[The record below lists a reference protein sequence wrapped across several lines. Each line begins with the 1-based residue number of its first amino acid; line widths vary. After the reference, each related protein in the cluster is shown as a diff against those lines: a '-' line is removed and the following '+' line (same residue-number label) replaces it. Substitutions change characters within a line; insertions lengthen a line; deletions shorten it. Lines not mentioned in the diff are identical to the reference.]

1 MTVHSLSK
9 CIILVCAGGMLAGCD
24 SELPTPV
31 EASSSHAH
39 ISTAAVDHAAL
50 NAALAELRRET
61 ARWHRLDLATS
72 EDGGYVLAMG
82 CIDERIVPG
91 VAAADERGM
100 GYHFANPALI
110 FADPA
115 TGVPDLEVDLLTPE
129 LLVYAKHPVTG
140 RMQLAGF
147 DYFVPAGGIHG
158 SPAEGGVPPMI
169 AEIGVPFTWSPAHGG
184 WMFHIWSWQHN
195 PDGMFEN
202 FNSAVPMCDCELDE
216 LDFSCVA
223 D

>member
-24 SELPTPV
+24 GELPTPV

-39 ISTAAVDHAAL
+39 ISTTAVDHAAL

-91 VAAADERGM
+91 VAAADERGE
-100 GYHFANPALI
+100 ALPA
-110 FADPA
+110 
-115 TGVPDLEVDLLTPE
+115 
-129 LLVYAKHPVTG
+129 
-140 RMQLAGF
+140 AG
-147 DYFVPAGGIHG
+147 
-158 SPAEGGVPPMI
+158 
-169 AEIGVPFTWSPAHGG
+169 
-184 WMFHIWSWQHN
+184 Q
-195 PDGMFEN
+195 
-202 FNSAVPMCDCELDE
+202 
-216 LDFSCVA
+216 
-223 D
+223 